1 MAVEKSKVIDRFK
14 SKFGTIG
21 LSSSR
26 LDEISAKL
34 AAKLNDDSTDEQID
48 ERLDELNEIYP
59 FSEIKKNDDRATND
73 KKNPNRQSAKKDV
86 SADENQKSEEDD
98 KNDPMSLVLKELKD
112 MKDKISAF
120 ESEKKQQS
128 IADRFKKDERLKGIP
143 EFVLKR
149 SIPTSEEDY
158 EDSVIELANEYKSFA
173 EKEKLSSYGKDIPGS
188 GKSNSKGDSKKI
200 SPEEAK
206 KVVENM

>member
-1 MAVEKSKVIDRFK
+1 MAIEKSKVVDRFK
-14 SKFGTIG
+14 AKFGTIG
-21 LSSSR
+21 LSTTR

-59 FSEIKKNDDRATND
+59 FSEIKKNDDRTTND
-73 KKNPNRQSAKKDV
+73 KKNPNRREAKKDD
-86 SADENQKSEEDD
+86 SAGDDTKSKEDD
-98 KNDPMSLVLKELKD
+98 RNDPMSAVLKKLTD
-112 MKDKISAF
+112 MESKLSAF

-128 IADRFKKDERLKGIP
+128 IADRFRKDERLKGIP

-149 SIPTSEEDY
+149 SIPTNEDDY

-188 GKSNSKGDSKKI
+188 GKANSKGDTKKI
-200 SPEEAK
+200 SSEEAK